1 MWLICGRF
9 PHSNSEMN
17 TYFVKLSENHSIKS
31 FSCGKQ
37 EKDIDLTD
45 FLMQEAK
52 LYLKQ
57 KLGVTYLIESD
68 DDTIA
73 YCTIL
78 NDKIE
83 RTSISSK
90 FWNKFNKKNI
100 INEKR
105 RKSYPA
111 IKIGCLAT
119 NEKYQGQGYARILLS
134 FIKTHLLGDSQFS
147 GCRFITVDAYNDKA
161 VIDSYLHLGFSFIQ
175 EDDEN
180 DATRCM
186 YIDIMKE

>member
-1 MWLICGRF
+1 
-9 PHSNSEMN
+9 MN
-17 TYFVKLSENHSIKS
+17 TYFIKLSENHSIKS
-31 FSCGKQ
+31 FSCGSQK
-37 EKDIDLTD
+37 KDIDLAD
-45 FLMQEAK
+45 FLIDEAK

-57 KLGVTYLIESD
+57 KLAVTYLIEND
-68 DDTIA
+68 EDTISF
-73 YCTIL
+73 CTIL

-83 RTSISSK
+83 RTSIPSK
-90 FWNKFNKKNI
+90 FWNKYNRKNI

-119 NEKYQGQGYARILLS
+119 NEKYQGKGYARILLS
-134 FIKTHLLGDSQFS
+134 FIKTHLLSENQFS

-175 EDDEN
+175 EDDANE
-180 DATRCM
+180 ATRCM
-186 YIDIMKE
+186 YLDIMKD